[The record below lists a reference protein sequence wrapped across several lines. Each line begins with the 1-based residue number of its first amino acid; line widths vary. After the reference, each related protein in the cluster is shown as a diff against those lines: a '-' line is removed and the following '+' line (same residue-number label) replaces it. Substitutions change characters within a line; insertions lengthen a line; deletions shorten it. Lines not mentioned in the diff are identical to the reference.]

1 MALSISQETV
11 VRPSDPIL
19 LSQWVPKSPPLLMK
33 KRAKQQKVCIHIALR
48 RLVSVSKIV
57 FPSVAAILATS
68 GDDPSSKMW
77 ILSIAHADKHDSAM
91 VERWKAD
98 MDGILIY
105 VRF

>member
-1 MALSISQETV
+1 M
-11 VRPSDPIL
+11 D
-19 LSQWVPKSPPLLMK
+19 M
-33 KRAKQQKVCIHIALR
+33 R
-48 RLVSVSKIV
+48 RLGSVSKIV
-57 FPSVAAILATS
+57 LFPPVASLPAS

-77 ILSIAHADKHDSAM
+77 ILAIAHADKHDGAM

>member
-1 MALSISQETV
+1 MM
-11 VRPSDPIL
+11 R
-19 LSQWVPKSPPLLMK
+19 
-33 KRAKQQKVCIHIALR
+33 KRARQQTVCIHIGLR
-48 RLVSVSKIV
+48 RLVSVSKLV
-57 FPSVAAILATS
+57 FPPVAILAAS

-77 ILSIAHADKHDSAM
+77 ILSITHADKHDSAM